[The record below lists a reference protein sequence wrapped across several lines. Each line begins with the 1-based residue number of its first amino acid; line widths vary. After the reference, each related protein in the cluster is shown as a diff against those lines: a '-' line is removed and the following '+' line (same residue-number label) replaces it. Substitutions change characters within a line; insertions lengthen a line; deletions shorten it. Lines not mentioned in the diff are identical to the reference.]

1 MLKEQN
7 GMQLREK
14 AQKAALRQWVILK
27 LNLWEY
33 FCRSNLKW
41 GMRIWPQ
48 LRCPLPSL
56 FL

>member
-7 GMQLREK
+7 GMQLGEK
-14 AQKAALRQWVILK
+14 AQKAALREWVILK

-48 LRCPLPSL
+48 MRCPLPSL